1 MVLGFEKGAESRED
15 RRVDKK
21 DILIPLLLFLLTDDK
36 MTLD

>member
-21 DILIPLLLFLLTDDK
+21 DIFMALLFFLLTDDK